1 MRIIANLV
9 TLSASISEAA
19 VVVDDVGSSS
29 FGLAERPQF
38 VELSLRLICAEE
50 IGCRR
55 WNYLAEK
62 DGARKFK
69 RNSFVLFLCRV
80 LKLLLSY
87 QKAFHMIYYADHHG
101 FPIVTFIDTPDECRV
116 KQLLTI

>member
-80 LKLLLSY
+80 LKLLLRSLY
-87 QKAFHMIYYADHHG
+87 
-101 FPIVTFIDTPDECRV
+101 E
-116 KQLLTI
+116 